1 MTLAYVGVGGESPR
15 SIDIELPGEY
25 YFVDWTHGEAFQL
38 ANGEVANA
46 VKFPPGGKMEDGS
59 PLANSA

>member
-1 MTLAYVGVGGESPR
+1 M
-15 SIDIELPGEY
+15 PGEY